1 MTGRSR
7 KEIQTPGPLL
17 PTLTIGVDR
26 NPNWSGRIEMSAVE
40 TQGTRAAAPHRK
52 RQILRLG
59 VIATQLAIL
68 AALLGFWQF
77 AVTEATLPY
86 FSRPTLVAARLYD
99 LLSHP
104 DIYGHMYV
112 TLIEIVSGYL
122 LGTAVGLSLGF
133 ILGRSRFLSAAL
145 QPFIMGLYS
154 IPKIALAPVFI
165 VWLGLGM
172 ASKVAVVF
180 VASFF
185 LIFNTYSGLLG
196 VNEELVRL
204 ARLMGASWPQTT
216 FRVILPAAAGQI
228 FLGLRTAVP
237 YAVIGAVIGEYIGAS
252 EGLGYFILYASQT
265 YDAPSLFAGIIIL
278 VAIVFAVNFGLG
290 WLEAKVIRWRKVAGQ
305 TVQL

>member
-1 MTGRSR
+1 
-7 KEIQTPGPLL
+7 
-17 PTLTIGVDR
+17 
-26 NPNWSGRIEMSAVE
+26 MSAVE
-40 TQGTRAAAPHRK
+40 TPGTKIAAAR
-52 RQILRLG
+52 RRRRTGRLG
-59 VIATQLAIL
+59 IVATQLAIL
-68 AALLGFWQF
+68 LLLLCLWQF
-77 AVTEATLPY
+77 GVSDATLPY
-86 FSRPTLVAARLYD
+86 FSRPSLVAAKLYD
-99 LLSHP
+99 LLSQH
-104 DIYGHMYV
+104 DIYRHIYV
-112 TLIEIVSGYL
+112 TLMEIAAGYA
-122 LGTAVGLSLGF
+122 LGAAVGLSLGF

-145 QPFIMGLYS
+145 QPFIIGLYS

-180 VASFF
+180 VACFF
-185 LIFNTYSGLLG
+185 LVFFNTYSGLLA

-216 FRVILPAAAGQI
+216 WRVILPAAADQI

-265 YDAPSLFAGIIIL
+265 YDAPALFAGIIIL
-278 VAIVFAVNFGLG
+278 VAIVFAANFGLN
-290 WLEAKVIRWRKVAGQ
+290 WLEARVIRWRKVSGQ

>member
-1 MTGRSR
+1 
-7 KEIQTPGPLL
+7 
-17 PTLTIGVDR
+17 
-26 NPNWSGRIEMSAVE
+26 MSAVE
-40 TQGTRAAAPHRK
+40 TPGTKIAAAGR
-52 RQILRLG
+52 RRRNWRFGII
-59 VIATQLAIL
+59 VTQLAIL
-68 AALLGFWQF
+68 VVLLCLWEFG
-77 AVTEATLPY
+77 VSSATLPY
-86 FSRPTLVAARLYD
+86 FSRPSLVAAKLYD
-99 LLSHP
+99 LLSHH
-104 DIYGHMYV
+104 DIYRHMYV
-112 TLIEIVSGYL
+112 TMVEIAVGYA
-122 LGTAVGLSLGF
+122 LGAVVGLSLGF

-145 QPFIMGLYS
+145 QPYIIGLYS

-185 LIFNTYSGLLG
+185 LVFFNTYSGLLA

-216 FRVILPAAAGQI
+216 WRVILPAAADQI

-265 YDAPSLFAGIIIL
+265 YDAPSLFSGIIIL
-278 VAIVFAVNFGLG
+278 VAIVFAVNFGLN
-290 WLEAKVIRWRKVAGQ
+290 WLEGRVIRWRRVAGQ

>member
-1 MTGRSR
+1 
-7 KEIQTPGPLL
+7 
-17 PTLTIGVDR
+17 
-26 NPNWSGRIEMSAVE
+26 MSAVE
-40 TQGTRAAAPHRK
+40 TPGTNIAAAGR
-52 RQILRLG
+52 RRRNRRFGI
-59 VIATQLAIL
+59 IATQLAIL
-68 AALLGFWQF
+68 IVLLCLWEFG
-77 AVTEATLPY
+77 VSSATLPY
-86 FSRPTLVAARLYD
+86 FSRPSLVAAKLYD
-99 LLSHP
+99 LLSHH
-104 DIYGHMYV
+104 DIYRHMYV
-112 TLIEIVSGYL
+112 TMVEIAVGYA
-122 LGTAVGLSLGF
+122 LGAVVGLSLGF

-145 QPFIMGLYS
+145 QPYIIGLYS

-185 LIFNTYSGLLG
+185 LVFFNTYSGLLA

-216 FRVILPAAAGQI
+216 WRVILPAAADQI

-265 YDAPSLFAGIIIL
+265 YDAPSLFSGIIIL
-278 VAIVFAVNFGLG
+278 VAIVFAVNFGLN
-290 WLEAKVIRWRKVAGQ
+290 WLEGRVIRWRRVAGQ